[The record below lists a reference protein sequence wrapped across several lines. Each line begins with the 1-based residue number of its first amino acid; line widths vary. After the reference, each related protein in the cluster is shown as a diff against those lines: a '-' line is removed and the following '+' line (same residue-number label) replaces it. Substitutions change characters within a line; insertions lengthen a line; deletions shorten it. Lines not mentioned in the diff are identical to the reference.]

1 MLKHLKNNNYCTEE
15 VAPMQISISNN
26 IDNNEGPKSKSVL
39 WSKAFVFLIVVS
51 LITATGFNMVYTVI
65 SKYSMDIQ
73 KSLAIAGVISGI
85 FSVAAL
91 VMRPFAGMMSD
102 IFNKKYLCIA
112 ANVVIGLS
120 VVGYSFSSSIPV
132 LFSFRI
138 LHGIAFGVSS
148 TVNVALATRFIPKD
162 RLGEGIGYYG
172 IGQVVA
178 SIIGPN
184 IGIHVADKYG
194 FQTLFVVIALLSFI
208 GAALLL
214 CLKYPIEEMK
224 TENVS
229 IRSKLTIDS
238 LIAKEGIVYAI
249 IGGMFSFGNG
259 LVSSFLILLGKE
271 RNISNIGIFFSIG
284 AVVVFLLRLFVG
296 RIVDKKGLTI
306 TVNISLIV
314 SAISMALIG
323 VAPTLGLLIVASVLK
338 SIGQGGGQLSLQA
351 ESIKRVSPSRVGVA
365 TGTFYIGA
373 DIGQGL
379 GPIIGGGISQYF
391 NYTVMFVACSVLLL
405 GSMVVFNVYQ
415 RKIRYSKRG
424 NV

>member
-1 MLKHLKNNNYCTEE
+1 MSSSDNINNKSEKN
-15 VAPMQISISNN
+15 I
-26 IDNNEGPKSKSVL
+26 SVL
-39 WSKAFVFLIVVS
+39 WSRAFIFLIAVS

-73 KSLAIAGVISGI
+73 NSLAMAGVISGI

-91 VMRPFAGMMSD
+91 VMRPFAGMMAD
-102 IFNKKYLCIA
+102 FFNKKYLCIG

-120 VVGYSFSSSIPV
+120 VIGYFFSSSIPV
-132 LFSFRI
+132 LFFFRV
-138 LHGIAFGVSS
+138 LHGVAFGVSS
-148 TVNVALATRFIPKD
+148 TVNIALATRFIPKE

-184 IGIHVADKYG
+184 LGIYVVDKYG
-194 FQTLFVVIALLSFI
+194 FQTLFIVITLLSFL

-214 CLKYPIEEMK
+214 CLKYPAEENKM
-224 TENVS
+224 ENVRA
-229 IRSKLTIDS
+229 RSKLTIDA
-238 LIAKEGIVYAI
+238 LIAKEGIIYAI

-259 LVSSFLILLGKE
+259 VVSSFLILLGKE
-271 RNISNIGIFFSIG
+271 RNIANVGIFFSVG

-296 RIVDKKGLTI
+296 RIVDKTGLAI
-306 TVNISLIV
+306 IVNISLIV
-314 SAISMALIG
+314 SAISMVLIG

-338 SIGQGGGQLSLQA
+338 SIGQGGGQVSLQS

-365 TGTFYIGA
+365 TSTYYIGA

-391 NYTVMFVACSVLLL
+391 NYTVMFMVCSVLLL
-405 GSMVVFNVYQ
+405 VSMVVFNVYQ
-415 RKIRYSKRG
+415 RKIRYSVDG
-424 NV
+424 EVQQTAE